1 MSTFCI
7 LLELTG
13 GGSGGDNWSYKT
25 CKAPVKMSP
34 PTNRPFL
41 SPNQQCQSTEGNSC
55 VAKYKNE
62 TQERQH
68 INQNAKHQ
76 HKTKA
81 VFANAKYT
89 TPDPHSPVH
98 RTNNSA
104 ATDIRQPK
112 TPRLIITHTSSAQ
125 TITTVLAK
133 NSICRLEKENK
144 TVGQEHLPAV
154 SWQSRR

>member
-1 MSTFCI
+1 MIKTNALPLHQTATTWVSRYLTNVYI
-7 LLELTG
+7 LYFIGAKG
-13 GGSGGDNWSYKT
+13 GGSGGDNWSCKT

-34 PTNRPFL
+34 PTNQPFL

-55 VAKYKNE
+55 VVKHKNE

-81 VFANAKYT
+81 VFANAKYI

-98 RTNNSA
+98 RTNNST

-112 TPRLIITHTSSAQ
+112 TPRLIITHTASAQ

-133 NSICRLEKENK
+133 
-144 TVGQEHLPAV
+144 TVSVG
-154 SWQSRR
+154 